1 MVSVTRV
8 EENGGDEVSLA
19 NVWVQTWADGLV
31 RADQIVGIEAHPTP
45 AVAGKPSRWLV
56 DAVLATPVGSGAPD
70 HWGITAL
77 HRTLIQTGRE
87 PRDAPQALARLLAQL
102 DLVSAAGV
110 ITVSAE
116 PTRTTSTRT
125 SARVGAGH
133 ADDRAGEPDGRAG
146 GETDASAGPSA
157 PIAETHTGQLRFRFG
172 PFAHPEPGRLTDR
185 EYL

>member
-1 MVSVTRV
+1 V
-8 EENGGDEVSLA
+8 GEVSLA

-116 PTRTTSTRT
+116 PTRTRT
-125 SARVGAGH
+125 SARVGAG
-133 ADDRAGEPDGRAG
+133 RAGEPDDRADNQ
-146 GETDASAGPSA
+146 TDASAEPSA
-157 PIAETHTGQLRFRFG
+157 PIGETHTGQLRFRFA

>member
-1 MVSVTRV
+1 LT
-8 EENGGDEVSLA
+8 

-31 RADQIVGIEAHPTP
+31 RADQIVGIDAHPTP

-56 DAVLATPVGSGAPD
+56 DAVLATPIGSGTAEQ
-70 HWGITAL
+70 WGVTVL

-87 PRDAPQALARLLAQL
+87 PHDAPLALARLLAQL

-116 PTRTTSTRT
+116 PSRAEPPEAHVEQTR
-125 SARVGAGH
+125 
-133 ADDRAGEPDGRAG
+133 
-146 GETDASAGPSA
+146 
-157 PIAETHTGQLRFRFG
+157 TGQLRFRFV
-172 PFAHPEPGRLTDR
+172 PFAHPEPGRHTDP

>member
-1 MVSVTRV
+1 V
-8 EENGGDEVSLA
+8 GEVSLA

-56 DAVLATPVGSGAPD
+56 DAVLATPVGSGALD

-116 PTRTTSTRT
+116 PTRTRT

-133 ADDRAGEPDGRAG
+133 ADDRADGQTDGQIEAG
-146 GETDASAGPSA
+146 AGPSA
-157 PIAETHTGQLRFRFG
+157 PIGETHTGQLRFRFA

>member
-1 MVSVTRV
+1 
-8 EENGGDEVSLA
+8 
-19 NVWVQTWADGLV
+19 VWVQTWADGLV

-45 AVAGKPSRWLV
+45 AVAGKPSRWLL

-77 HRTLIQTGRE
+77 HRTLVQTGRE
-87 PRDAPQALARLLAQL
+87 PHDAPQALARLLAQL

-116 PTRTTSTRT
+116 PTRTRT

-133 ADDRAGEPDGRAG
+133 ADDRAGEPDDRADG
-146 GETDASAGPSA
+146 QTDALAGPSA
-157 PIAETHTGQLRFRFG
+157 PIGETHTGQLRFRFA